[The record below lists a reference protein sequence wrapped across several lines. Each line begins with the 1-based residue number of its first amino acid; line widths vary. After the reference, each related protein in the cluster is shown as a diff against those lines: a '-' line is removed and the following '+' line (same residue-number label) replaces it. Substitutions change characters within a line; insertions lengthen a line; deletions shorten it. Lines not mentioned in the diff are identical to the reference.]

1 VKLLALTLSLIISTS
16 LFAQDAKRGQVLF
29 KTCVQCHGEKG
40 MGIPEQ
46 KAPRI
51 AGQYDW
57 YIISTINKFKEGTD
71 RKNPTML
78 PYIKNLSDQD
88 IADLAAYVSQ
98 MQ

>member
-1 VKLLALTLSLIISTS
+1 MKLLTLTLSLLFTTS
-16 LFAQDAKRGQVLF
+16 LFAADATHGQALY

-40 MGIPEQ
+40 MGIAAQ

-57 YIISTINKFKEGTD
+57 YIISTINKFKEGSD
-71 RKNPTML
+71 RKNPVML
-78 PYIKNLSDQD
+78 PFIKNLSDQD
-88 IADLAAYVSQ
+88 IADLAAFVSQ